1 MSRTPNPSSRSIVD
15 DLCGPIN
22 TADMFLNNVACKTLV
37 DTGSSVSTISES
49 LYKKLNVP
57 LLPLGDILKVEAAT
71 GHVLPYTGY
80 VKCYLSVKDLNISDI
95 TGLFLVVP
103 DTSFSKNVPIII
115 GTNLLKSMNTGS
127 NLPSNN
133 PWKLAFQCLAL
144 QEKRIKRNDGRLALI
159 KSNQRNKVIL
169 GSNRTVTIHGKVDKK
184 VHINNCLAIVQSSK
198 DSIFP
203 DGVEITPAVCDY
215 GSTTIVDVVITN
227 HTLSPVVIPSFS
239 VLCELQWCT
248 LENDRNTPSTQVHD
262 ENAHVYVSNHS
273 QTYDLLSAFDFS
285 NTNTTPE
292 QTDKLRALLTG
303 HTNIFS
309 LNDNDIGF
317 TNIVQHRIELTDD
330 VPFKLRHHRIP
341 PSMYQEL
348 RSHLQGL
355 LDQSVIRKSHSPW
368 SSNVVLVKK
377 KDKSI
382 RLCIDYRSLNNRT
395 IKDAYS
401 LPRLEETLD
410 CLAGSCYFTALDM
423 KSGYYQ
429 IEVAEEHKAR
439 TAFSVG
445 PLGLYEFN
453 RMPFGLSNS
462 PATYQRLMQ
471 ECFSSLINKEC
482 VVFLDDILI
491 FSRTF
496 DEHLV
501 RIKHVLDKVKE
512 SGMKLNPK
520 KCKFC
525 QPKVKYLGHIVSA
538 NGVETDPDKLDKVAN
553 WQEPTNVDETRSFVS
568 FAGYYRRFVKD
579 FAAIVKPL
587 TDLFSGI
594 RNHKKRRKGC
604 RSKPAVP
611 WKWGPEQQQSFD
623 ALKRALT
630 TPPILGY
637 ADYTLPFEL
646 HTDASGSGLGAVLYQ
661 QQAGMKRVI
670 AYASRGL
677 KNAERN
683 YPAHKLEF
691 LALKWAVSEK
701 FHEYLYGSECV
712 IYTDNNP
719 LTYVTTSAKLDA
731 TGHRWLATLAAYNFS
746 IKYKCGKSNSDADA
760 LSRYKEISDSSF
772 KAIYKAILTPFVTT
786 LCMSQAVVPE
796 YEPDEAD
803 VVMSNRMWRT
813 RQRDDPVIGRFLNA
827 VTNKVKPD
835 IGVLD
840 QEGRLLL
847 KEFGK
852 LVIKRG
858 VLYRRIQVQDE
869 DQYQLVLPSKYRDI
883 AMHASHND
891 MGHPGKD
898 RTSSI
903 LRERC
908 YWPKMTKDI
917 DGWIDKC
924 ERCIKTKSSTNT
936 RAPLIGIVTS
946 EPLELLCIDYLSLE
960 TSKGG
965 FHSVLVITDHF
976 TKYALAVPTRNQTAK
991 TTAHVLFHEFIV
1003 HYGFPKV
1010 LHSDQGQCF
1019 ESEIIKELCLISG
1032 IEKSRTT
1039 PFRPSGNGACE
1050 RMNRTLL
1057 GMLSTLTP
1065 EQKFDWKT
1073 HIDALVHS
1081 YNCTRHETTGY
1092 TPFELMFGRKP
1103 RLALDVILGLLGE
1116 QEPREYDEYIT
1127 QLKSSL
1133 CQAYQ
1138 LAQGKSCKSRS
1149 NQKKQYDKKARA
1161 ATLAEGDRILVKIL
1175 AFTGRH
1181 KISDKWEAKP
1191 YIVLRKPNPDIPVF
1205 DVQREDGIGRVR
1217 TIHRNHLLPIGELP
1231 IGNDIVKP
1239 EVQVEPDDVDVS
1251 TDENDDLDITIT
1263 TYEHR
1268 KREPAPAVDPGPDKS
1283 VSVPE
1288 PDSLVRTD
1296 PEAQPVVQPRPELDT
1311 QPVQE
1316 QPAKVKAKP
1325 VPQPRRSL
1333 RKRQQP
1339 QWMRS
1344 GDYVFHQTHNNW
1356 KAKMIFKLVNLG
1368 ILDHEEGKQMA
1379 YPCT

>member
-1 MSRTPNPSSRSIVD
+1 
-15 DLCGPIN
+15 
-22 TADMFLNNVACKTLV
+22 
-37 DTGSSVSTISES
+37 
-49 LYKKLNVP
+49 
-57 LLPLGDILKVEAAT
+57 
-71 GHVLPYTGY
+71 
-80 VKCYLSVKDLNISDI
+80 
-95 TGLFLVVP
+95 
-103 DTSFSKNVPIII
+103 
-115 GTNLLKSMNTGS
+115 
-127 NLPSNN
+127 
-133 PWKLAFQCLAL
+133 
-144 QEKRIKRNDGRLALI
+144 
-159 KSNQRNKVIL
+159 
-169 GSNRTVTIHGKVDKK
+169 
-184 VHINNCLAIVQSSK
+184 
-198 DSIFP
+198 
-203 DGVEITPAVCDY
+203 
-215 GSTTIVDVVITN
+215 
-227 HTLSPVVIPSFS
+227 
-239 VLCELQWCT
+239 
-248 LENDRNTPSTQVHD
+248 
-262 ENAHVYVSNHS
+262 
-273 QTYDLLSAFDFS
+273 
-285 NTNTTPE
+285 
-292 QTDKLRALLTG
+292 
-303 HTNIFS
+303 
-309 LNDNDIGF
+309 
-317 TNIVQHRIELTDD
+317 
-330 VPFKLRHHRIP
+330 
-341 PSMYQEL
+341 MYQEL

-377 KDKSI
+377 KDKSL

-410 CLAGSCYFTALDM
+410 SLAGSCYFTALDM

-429 IEVAEEHKAR
+429 IEVAEEHTSR

-471 ECFSSLINKEC
+471 ECFGSLINKEC

-491 FSRTF
+491 YSRTF

-501 RIKHVLDKVKE
+501 RIKHVLEKVQE

-525 QPKVKYLGHIVSA
+525 QSKVKYLGHIVSA
-538 NGVETDPDKLDKVAN
+538 NGVETDPEKVDKVAN
-553 WQEPTNVDETRSFVS
+553 WPVPTNVDETRSFVS

-579 FAAIVKPL
+579 FASIAKPL

-604 RSKPAVP
+604 RSKPIVP
-611 WKWGPEQQQSFD
+611 WEWGPEQQQSFE

-637 ADYTLPFEL
+637 PDYTLPFEL

-661 QQAGMKRVI
+661 EQDGMKRVI

-731 TGHRWLATLAAYNFS
+731 TGHRWLAALSAYNFS

-760 LSRYKEISDSSF
+760 LSRYKEISDNSF
-772 KAIYKAILTPFVTT
+772 KAIYKAVLTPFVTT
-786 LCMSQAVVPE
+786 LCMSQAVVPG
-796 YEPDEAD
+796 YEIDEGD
-803 VVMSNRMWRT
+803 VVRSNRMWRI
-813 RQRDDPVIGRFLNA
+813 RQRDDPVIARFLSA

-835 IGVLD
+835 TGVLD

-847 KEFGK
+847 KEFDK

-858 VLYRRIQVQDE
+858 VLYRHTRVQE
-869 DQYQLVLPSKYRDI
+869 VDQYQLVLPSKYRDI
-883 AMHASHND
+883 AIHASHND

-908 YWPKMTKDI
+908 YWPKMSKDI
-917 DGWIDKC
+917 EGWIDKC
-924 ERCIKTKSSTNT
+924 ERCIKAKSSTNT
-936 RAPLIGIVTS
+936 RAPLVGIVTS

-960 TSKGG
+960 MSKGG

-976 TKYALAVPTRNQTAK
+976 TKYALAVPTRNQTTK
-991 TTAHVLFHEFIV
+991 TTAQVLFQEFIV

-1019 ESEIIKELCLISG
+1019 ESEIIKELCSISG

-1065 EQKFDWKT
+1065 KQKVDWKT

-1116 QEPREYDEYIT
+1116 QEPREYDEYIK

-1133 CQAYQ
+1133 SQAYQ

-1161 ATLAEGDRILVKIL
+1161 AILKEGDRILVKIL

-1191 YIVLRKPNPDIPVF
+1191 YIVLRQPNQDIPVF
-1205 DVQREDGIGRVR
+1205 DVQREDGTGRVR
-1217 TIHRNHLLPIGELP
+1217 TLHRNHLLPIGELP
-1231 IGNDIVKP
+1231 IGNDLVKP
-1239 EVQVEPDDVDVS
+1239 EVPIEPDDAHGS
-1251 TDENDDLDITIT
+1251 TDDNDDVNITIT
-1263 TYEHR
+1263 MHDHR
-1268 KREPAPAVDPGPDKS
+1268 NQDPAPVVDPGLDKS

-1288 PDSLVRTD
+1288 SESLVRTD
-1296 PEAQPVVQPRPELDT
+1296 PEPQLVVQHKPGIDT
-1311 QPVQE
+1311 QPVEE
-1316 QPAKVKAKP
+1316 QQVKARP

-1333 RKRQQP
+1333 RKRQPP

-1344 GDYVFHQTHNNW
+1344 GDYVCRQTHDTW
-1356 KAKMIFKLVNLG
+1356 KAKMILKLVNLG
-1368 ILDHEEGKQMA
+1368 ILDHEEGKQMS
-1379 YPCT
+1379 